1 MSPRTK
7 SSWGDLFFPFRSS
20 MRRPWWT
27 LLLAIVGLPILSLL
41 TFVIATAV
49 QQFLESLKPGFNDTQ
64 GHQPWGYNSVSICAE
79 SSTSSDHRGY
89 KQHIHCLCS
98 RISNQLEH
106 LRFAKTGLQQQLYLH
121 TRAIET
127 LSVLARIDCD
137 VRYPSFCLTA
147 FPVLNET
154 LNRWKREQRIYG
166 TGYKVHLPGLKM
178 PSSCLFLLFC
188 LL

>member
-20 MRRPWWT
+20 MWPPWWT
-27 LLLAIVGLPILSLL
+27 LLLVIVGLPILSLL

-64 GHQPWGYNSVSICAE
+64 GHQPWGYNSVSIRAE

-106 LRFAKTGLQQQLYLH
+106 LRSAIMGLQQQVDLH
-121 TRAIET
+121 ARVIET
-127 LSVLARIDCD
+127 LSVLACIDCD

-154 LNRWKREQRIYG
+154 LNRWKREQQIYG

-178 PSSCLFLLFC
+178 PSICLFLLFC

>member
-7 SSWGDLFFPFRSS
+7 SCWGDLFFPFRSL
-20 MRRPWWT
+20 MRRRWWT
-27 LLLAIVGLPILSLL
+27 LLLVIVRLPILSLL
-41 TFVIATAV
+41 TLVIATAV

-64 GHQPWGYNSVSICAE
+64 GHQPWGYNSVSIRTG

-106 LRFAKTGLQQQLYLH
+106 LRFAIMGLQHQLDLH
-121 TRAIET
+121 ARVIEM
-127 LSVLARIDCD
+127 LSVLAHMDCD

-154 LNRWKREQRIYG
+154 LTGEEGSSGSIGLDTKSIYL
-166 TGYKVHLPGLKM
+166 V
-178 PSSCLFLLFC
+178 
-188 LL
+188 